1 MSTKRGRKKAA
12 AKPAAPVVQDEEPEF
27 TAADL
32 QATTKHAVPPSPIV
46 TLAKQA
52 ITPVVAAAKRAASTI
67 AAALPAIAEASAVDA
82 AGLDFD
88 QQQHPDSPRSPTGQ
102 KNPFSEP
109 PSGLHDDL
117 SLQDD
122 DAATGSDQ
130 QQHGMHSSISRERD
144 DLDDELEPQ
153 QDQQQQTK
161 AAAAGLLGVQLKQQA
176 LLRLRS
182 VGGWFAVQR
191 SSGLLPVL
199 ALSMLLLAGL
209 GGAVFLQG
217 SALKAQQGTI
227 AQQQQQVAAQQTA
240 LAALQVQLQQAQQQ
254 LQALPDMQQ
263 LQDAAS
269 SCKVGLGDL
278 GSSQDSLQET
288 LDALATLAGQLE
300 ANISSLSQASA
311 LGQKAWQ
318 LLEAATA
325 ANAAGDGNA
334 AAAAAAVVAAPALLQ
349 QTQQQQ
355 ALAQQ
360 LQDSMAVLDTLLT
373 TIQQEVKQQLT
384 AALPPVDLALADCGA
399 RIVFHTPLN
408 STAMATSASAA
419 DAAHTAGI
427 ASPASGPMHWLQQQV
442 ARRLL
447 PGSAVA
453 AKQPQGPLLSAA
465 QINSII
471 LRPQSA
477 FPASTAGAVLAGNRA
492 VQSQSSIPCLPL
504 LLAPGNASAAAAVL
518 EIALPQ
524 LATIQSVTFH
534 HTSSA
539 LEHFGG
545 SHVAATPG
553 VVRIALANSSS
564 CATGI
569 CSAVGNAAL
578 VTNTTTSAA
587 GAADEAAAAAD
598 GAVAEDVP
606 QLQPAAMLAAGVVG
620 VQQEVQF
627 DVKSFASGRAVVKIH
642 AAAAAGI
649 EPAAAAA
656 NGASGVVADR
666 LIVHVSS
673 RVSGGEGLCMQRISV
688 QGVPL
693 DPAAFC

>member
-88 QQQHPDSPRSPTGQ
+88 QQQQHPDSPRSPTGQ
-102 KNPFSEP
+102 RNPFGEP

-117 SLQDD
+117 SLQED
-122 DAATGSDQ
+122 DAAPGSDQ

-144 DLDDELEPQ
+144 ELDDELEPLQ
-153 QDQQQQTK
+153 QQQQQQTK
-161 AAAAGLLGVQLKQQA
+161 AAAARLKVQLKQQA
-176 LLRLRS
+176 LLQLRS
-182 VGGWFAVQR
+182 LGGWFGGQR

-199 ALSMLLLAGL
+199 ALCMLLLAGM
-209 GGAVFLQG
+209 GGMVILQG

-227 AQQQQQVAAQQTA
+227 TQQQQQVAAQQTA
-240 LAALQVQLQQAQQQ
+240 LAALQEQLQQAQQQ

-269 SCKVGLGDL
+269 SCKAGLGDL

-288 LDALATLAGQLE
+288 LDALAALAGQLE
-300 ANISSLSQASA
+300 TNITSLSQASA

-318 LLEAATA
+318 LLEVATA
-325 ANAAGDGNA
+325 ANTASAGDA
-334 AAAAAAVVAAPALLQ
+334 AAAAAAVIAAPALLQ

-360 LQDSMAVLDTLLT
+360 LQESMAVLDTLPT
-373 TIQQEVKQQLT
+373 TIQHEVKQQLT
-384 AALPPVDLALADCGA
+384 AALTPVDLALADCGA
-399 RIVFHTPLN
+399 RVVFHTPLN
-408 STAMATSASAA
+408 STAMAAAAAASGGPAA
-419 DAAHTAGI
+419 GTAG
-427 ASPASGPMHWLQQQV
+427 PASGPMQWLQQQV

-447 PGSAVA
+447 SGGTAA
-453 AKQPQGPLLSAA
+453 AKQQQGPLLSAA
-465 QINSII
+465 QVNSII

-477 FPASTAGAVLAGNRA
+477 FPASTAGTVLVGNRA
-492 VQSQSSIPCLPL
+492 VQSLGSMSCLPL
-504 LLAPGNASAAAAVL
+504 LLVPGNASAAAAVL

-524 LATIQSVTFH
+524 LAAIQTVTFH
-534 HTSSA
+534 HTSSVF
-539 LEHFGG
+539 EGFGG
-545 SHVAATPG
+545 YAAAPG

-564 CATGI
+564 CPTGI
-569 CSAVGNAAL
+569 CSAVGNAAF
-578 VTNTTTSAA
+578 VTNTNSS
-587 GAADEAAAAAD
+587 AADETAAAD
-598 GAVAEDVP
+598 GTVVDGVP
-606 QLQPAAMLAAGVVG
+606 QPAVVLAAGAIG

-627 DVKSFASGRAVVKIH
+627 DARSFAPGRAVVKVQA
-642 AAAAAGI
+642 AAAAAGD
-649 EPAAAAA
+649 ESAAAAD
-656 NGASGVVADR
+656 GASGVVADR

-673 RVSGGEGLCMQRISV
+673 SVGGGEGLCMQRISV

>member
-1 MSTKRGRKKAA
+1 
-12 AKPAAPVVQDEEPEF
+12 
-27 TAADL
+27 
-32 QATTKHAVPPSPIV
+32 
-46 TLAKQA
+46 
-52 ITPVVAAAKRAASTI
+52 VAAAKRAASTI

-88 QQQHPDSPRSPTGQ
+88 QQQQHPDSPRSPTGQ

-122 DAATGSDQ
+122 AAAPGSDQ

-144 DLDDELEPQ
+144 ELDDELEPL
-153 QDQQQQTK
+153 QDQQQQQAQ
-161 AAAAGLLGVQLKQQA
+161 AAAARLGAQLKQQA
-176 LLRLRS
+176 LLQLRS
-182 VGGWFAVQR
+182 LGGWFGAQR

-199 ALSMLLLAGL
+199 ALGMLLLAGL
-209 GGAVFLQG
+209 GGVVFLQG

-227 AQQQQQVAAQQTA
+227 TQQQQQVAAQQTA
-240 LAALQVQLQQAQQQ
+240 LAALQVQLQQAQRQ

-269 SCKVGLGDL
+269 SCKAGLGDL

-288 LDALATLAGQLE
+288 LDALAALAGQLE
-300 ANISSLSQASA
+300 TNITSLSQASA

-325 ANAAGDGNA
+325 ANTAGNGDA

-360 LQDSMAVLDTLLT
+360 LRDSVAILDTLST

-384 AALPPVDLALADCGA
+384 AALPPVDLALTDCGA

-408 STAMATSASAA
+408 STALAVAAAAAASGGP
-419 DAAHTAGI
+419 TAGTT
-427 ASPASGPMHWLQQQV
+427 SPASGPMQWLQQQV

-447 PGSAVA
+447 PGSTAG
-453 AKQPQGPLLSAA
+453 AKQQQGPLLSAA
-465 QINSII
+465 QVNSII

-477 FPASTAGAVLAGNRA
+477 FPASTASTVLAENRA
-492 VQSQSSIPCLPL
+492 VPIQTSIPCLPL
-504 LLAPGNASAAAAVL
+504 LLAPGNASVAAAVL

-524 LATIQSVTFH
+524 LAAIQSVTFH
-534 HTSSA
+534 HTISA
-539 LEHFGG
+539 VERFDGY
-545 SHVAATPG
+545 AAAPG
-553 VVRIALANSSS
+553 VVQIALANSSS
-564 CATGI
+564 CASGI
-569 CSAVGNAAL
+569 CSAVGDAAL
-578 VTNTTTSAA
+578 VTTTNSSAA
-587 GAADEAAAAAD
+587 DAADDAAAD
-598 GAVAEDVP
+598 VTVVDDECRPADV
-606 QLQPAAMLAAGVVG
+606 LAPGVVG
-620 VQQEVQF
+620 VQHEVQF
-627 DVKSFASGRAVVKIH
+627 EAKSFASGRAVVKVQAAGAVLGDQS
-642 AAAAAGI
+642 AAAATA
-649 EPAAAAA
+649 
-656 NGASGVVADR
+656 ASGVVADR

-673 RVSGGEGLCMQRISV
+673 SMGGDEGLCMQRISV